1 MIRRLE
7 MNLPGFTAQSSL
19 YKTTA
24 RYRMTAGFVANGAIL
39 PQACDLDCLGECL
52 PGCEGLLGREHAQC
66 VLGCSRECGC
76 TQPQQVCGPCQ
87 CDPLTGWSHRCCS
100 PDGTNCSRRPCTPP
114 GEGCTVQD
122 NRTCLPWP
130 LDDICWGSC
139 ERTCCH
145 WSGCDQLLCGV
156 SEC

>member
-1 MIRRLE
+1 MS
-7 MNLPGFTAQSSL
+7 MPGFTAASSL
-19 YKTTA
+19 YRTT
-24 RYRMTAGFVANGAIL
+24 RHYRMTASLDTNDSVIQ
-39 PQACDLDCLGECL
+39 PQVCDPDCLGECL

-66 VLGCSRECGC
+66 VISCSRGCGC
-76 TQPQQVCGPCQ
+76 GQPPPVCGPCQ
-87 CDPLTGWSHRCCS
+87 CDPLTGWSQQCCR
-100 PDGTNCSRRPCTPP
+100 PDGTNCSRRSCIGP
-114 GEGCTVQD
+114 GEGCTVRD